1 MSVRSK
7 PNREGEAPAEPERDG
22 SELPEGWATT
32 TLDTLFEFKYGKGLR
47 QDTRDETGVVSV
59 YGSNG
64 VVGKH
69 ASAVTS
75 GPTIIVGRKGSVG
88 EVHLC
93 PEPCW
98 PIDTTYFIDEFPCG
112 LPPVYWANF
121 LKSLRLGDQGKS
133 SAIPGI
139 SRDDIYKV
147 IVSVP
152 PLAEQRRIVGKL
164 ELLLGKVSSSQQ
176 RLSRVPGLLKRFRQ
190 SVLAAAC
197 SGKLTADWREENQN
211 ASVADELNNL
221 AADLDQETTEV
232 EELPLIPTNW
242 IWARAGQVFSTRQG
256 VQIPRSEQLTEP
268 TEGFTRYLYIS
279 DFKHAESLKFVQ
291 DRFPE
296 KLVSKNDLVMA
307 NTGSPGAVF
316 RGVPGILSNNLFKI
330 SIASTRFDQ
339 SFVFYYFKSP
349 LFLLRIKMKG
359 GAQQHLGHE
368 AFGSH
373 LIPIPPLAEQQEIV
387 RRVEKLFAFA
397 DQIEARLK
405 QAQAH
410 VDRLTQSLLAKA
422 FRGEL
427 VPTEHTLATAA
438 GRNYEPASELL
449 ERIRTPPIS
458 DAPATTPRRHK
469 ASSSRRDTR

>member
-197 SGKLTADWREENQN
+197 SGKLTADWREHNPTDDAESDFNPDYEVPAIPDAWKWHQIQEIGDVK
-211 ASVADELNNL
+211 SGKRLPKGRELVSEDTGHL
-221 AADLDQETTEV
+221 YL
-232 EELPLIPTNW
+232 
-242 IWARAGQVFSTRQG
+242 RAGNLKDGTVRCDGLLFVPTDVWPKIKNYTVVGGDVYITIVGACIGDAG
-256 VQIPRSEQLTEP
+256 VIPEHLSGANLTENAAKICN
-268 TEGFTRYLYIS
+268 L
-279 DFKHAESLKFVQ
+279 
-291 DRFPE
+291 
-296 KLVSKNDLVMA
+296 
-307 NTGSPGAVF
+307 
-316 RGVPGILSNNLFKI
+316 RGITSHFLSNW
-330 SIASTRFDQ
+330 
-339 SFVFYYFKSP
+339 
-349 LFLLRIKMKG
+349 LRS
-359 GAQQHLGHE
+359 QHC
-368 AFGSH
+368 
-373 LIPIPPLAEQQEIV
+373 
-387 RRVEKLFAFA
+387 
-397 DQIEARLK
+397 
-405 QAQAH
+405 
-410 VDRLTQSLLAKA
+410 
-422 FRGEL
+422 
-427 VPTEHTLATAA
+427 
-438 GRNYEPASELL
+438 
-449 ERIRTPPIS
+449 
-458 DAPATTPRRHK
+458 
-469 ASSSRRDTR
+469 